1 MITRPSGGR
10 LWALAGFVISTRSL
24 NIEWSTEPFGD
35 PMYLYDFD
43 ADGALEVIGQQFGA
57 IKAWNVRQ
65 RREIW

>member
-1 MITRPSGGR
+1 MPKS
-10 LWALAGFVISTRSL
+10 WA
-24 NIEWSTEPFGD
+24 TEPFGD

-57 IKAWNVRQ
+57 IKAWNIRQ